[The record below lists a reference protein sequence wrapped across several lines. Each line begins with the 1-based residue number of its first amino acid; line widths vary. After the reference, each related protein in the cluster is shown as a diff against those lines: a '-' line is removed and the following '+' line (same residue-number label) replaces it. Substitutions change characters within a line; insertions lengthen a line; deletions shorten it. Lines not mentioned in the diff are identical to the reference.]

1 MSATTVR
8 VERDGPIVTIT
19 LERSEQLNSLT
30 QEMLDTVRQAIEDAS
45 EHGVRAI
52 VLTGTGT
59 AFCAGADLADI
70 LDHDPRDLMMMA
82 TTLVTT
88 FRSADV
94 PIVAAINGSAV
105 GYGVSLIAAA
115 DLAVA
120 AESASALLT
129 FTAIGVVPD
138 GGLTHTLG
146 AAIGPALAADLA
158 LTGRRLDA
166 YEMQTAGLVSRVV
179 PDSAC
184 LSTALAMAQAIA
196 ERPRDAITLT
206 KRALHA
212 GGTDQL
218 TAALGL
224 EARYQVELLGRP
236 EFAELTDRF
245 RR

>member
-8 VERDGPIVTIT
+8 VERDGPTMLIC
-19 LERSEQLNSLT
+19 LERGEQLNSLT
-30 QEMLDTVRQAIEDAS
+30 QEMLETIHRAVADAAD
-45 EHGVRAI
+45 HGTRAI
-52 VLTGTGT
+52 VLTGAGR
-59 AFCAGADLADI
+59 AFCAGADLSAI
-70 LDHDPRDLMMMA
+70 LDHDPRDLMAMA
-82 TTLVTT
+82 AALVTT
-88 FRSADV
+88 LRSADV
-94 PIVAAINGSAV
+94 PVIAAVNGPAA
-105 GYGVSLIAAA
+105 GYGVSLVAAA

-146 AAIGPALAADLA
+146 AAVGPALAADLA

-166 YEMQTAGLVSRVV
+166 HEMQAAGLVSRVV

-184 LSTALAMAQAIA
+184 LTTALAMAGAIA
-196 ERPRDAITLT
+196 ERPREAITLT

-218 TAALGL
+218 TAALQL
-224 EARYQVELLGRP
+224 EARYQVELLARP

-245 RR
+245 RA